1 MIKDATLENTS
12 NNDDL
17 RYRFNLEPQDN
28 EQMGS
33 DVNSETSLIF
43 PTAPKIIK
51 KSTGGNYARKSTTTL
66 RSPKNKHI
74 PEAPRIVA
82 KSTGIQAFQALE
94 SQNRIHGNIQD
105 NLSEMVNRQGQ
116 PPNNLPAY
124 NEMEHRLDFQT
135 QEEYDS
141 QLVFNFH
148 GEEDEHSDRASH
160 SARSST
166 GTIQQTSYEMYL
178 TEVDQTLNNDSSE
191 SPDLPPPIPEAPE
204 PGLILHRGEWMPKA
218 KVERIKNERE
228 RRNEMNLGKTIRKY
242 NPNQYSITGKHVNA
256 QYQAEPDGDHECVV
270 CGARFAKIRS
280 LDIHFKRSHNPKA
293 NVFCPENCGKSFTSQ
308 AAIKKH
314 LLSHRP
320 QHEWPF
326 WCEFCGKRFQAR
338 ADLPKHY
345 KTSLHKNDPRI
356 PETGTPEWTELMR
369 RSGIMDFH
377 DFLKILHRYVQN
389 IKDTI
394 IFFIFF

>member
-1 MIKDATLENTS
+1 MIQDATLENTS
-12 NNDDL
+12 NINDL
-17 RYRFNLEPQDN
+17 RSRFRFNLEPQDN

-33 DVNSETSLIF
+33 DDVNSETNLIC

-51 KSTGGNYARKSTTTL
+51 KSTGGGNFARKSTTTL
-66 RSPKNKHI
+66 RPSPKNKHI

-94 SQNRIHGNIQD
+94 SSHHGNIQD
-105 NLSEMVNRQGQ
+105 NLSEMVNRQGGQ
-116 PPNNLPAY
+116 LAY
-124 NEMEHRLDFQT
+124 SDMEHHRLADFQT

-148 GEEDEHSDRASH
+148 GEDEQHSDRASRPT
-160 SARSST
+160 SNRSS
-166 GTIQQTSYEMYL
+166 TSYEMYL
-178 TEVDQTLNNDSSE
+178 TEVDQTLNNDSGE
-191 SPDLPPPIPEAPE
+191 APDLPPPIPEAPE
-204 PGLILHRGEWMPKA
+204 PGLILYRGEWMTKA
-218 KVERIKNERE
+218 KVERMKNARE
-228 RRNEMNLGKTIRKY
+228 KLNEKKTIRKY
-242 NPNQYSITGKHVNA
+242 NPNQYSITGNHRPETA

-280 LDIHFKRSHNPKA
+280 LDVHFKRSHNPKA
-293 NVFCPENCGKSFTSQ
+293 NVYCPENCGKAFTSQ

-345 KTSLHKNDPRI
+345 KTSQHKNDPRI
-356 PETGTPEWTELMR
+356 PEQGTSEWTDLMR
-369 RSGIMDFH
+369 RSGIVSFS
-377 DFLKILHRYVQN
+377 
-389 IKDTI
+389 
-394 IFFIFF
+394 